1 MEIEI
6 KLRVKNFKKLKKQL
20 TKLGAIFKEEM
31 SNEDRYFTLK
41 HRDFMK
47 TKECLRIRTIPEK
60 KISIL
65 TYKPR
70 TTPKMKKEGFIWKK
84 ETEIQVNNE
93 KVLSEILKRLGCIE
107 LTTVYKT
114 RKEFELDGFVL
125 ALDDVKG
132 IGHFLEIEKISN
144 DVITTKKRIWGLLE
158 KLGFDK
164 SDIEPANY
172 RDLVIKAENRFK
184 GGK

>member
-1 MEIEI
+1 MEIEV
-6 KLRVKNFKKLKKQL
+6 KLRVKDFEKLKNRL
-20 TKLGAIFKEEM
+20 IKLGAIFKEEI

-60 KISIL
+60 NISIL
-65 TYKPR
+65 TYKPK

-93 KVLSEILKRLGCIE
+93 KILSEILEQLGCIE
-107 LTTVYKT
+107 LTKVYKI
-114 RKEFELDGFVL
+114 RKEFELEGFML
-125 ALDDVKG
+125 ALDTVKG

-144 DVITTKKRIWGLLE
+144 NVITTKKRIWEILE

-172 RDLVIKAENRFK
+172 RDLVIKSENTFK